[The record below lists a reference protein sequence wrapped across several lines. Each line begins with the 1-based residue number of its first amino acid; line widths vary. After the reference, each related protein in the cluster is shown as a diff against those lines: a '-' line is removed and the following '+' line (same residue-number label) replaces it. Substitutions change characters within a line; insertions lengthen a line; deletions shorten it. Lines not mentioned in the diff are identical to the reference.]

1 MEVFL
6 KIIYLFLA
14 AWVFLAACGLSLAV
28 ASRGYSLVVGHRLL
42 IAVAFL
48 AVETASRALRLQQLQ
63 RVGLVTLR
71 LVESSWIS
79 DQIRV
84 PFISRRIIS
93 HLLSQQGHL
102 FLIMIAFADRS
113 RLIVVGV
120 SYAQFIDI
128 VNVVFEPSLL
138 L

>member
-63 RVGLVTLR
+63 RLGLVTLR
-71 LVESSWIS
+71 QVESSWIS
-79 DQIRV
+79 DQTRV

-93 HLLSQQGHL
+93 HLLSQ
-102 FLIMIAFADRS
+102 
-113 RLIVVGV
+113 
-120 SYAQFIDI
+120 
-128 VNVVFEPSLL
+128 
-138 L
+138 